1 MDNPYRPPQQPPS
14 ARAVGEPS
22 ATGRLALIAIFFL
35 SALPLASML
44 ALEIMERVT
53 FGDGPVFYRVTRTG
67 EAWTWIG
74 WAMSILL
81 FAAGL
86 TSILRRRW
94 SIPLFGLY
102 LVGLIL
108 ASIEIGWNPAR
119 VVGIVMVAACLAYMI
134 ALNKRDGLR

>member
-1 MDNPYRPPQQPPS
+1 MDNPYRPPEQPPVQV
-14 ARAVGEPS
+14 VGES
-22 ATGRLALIAIFFL
+22 FAMRRLASAAIFFL

-44 ALEIMERVT
+44 ALEIMERVA
-53 FGDGPVFYRVTRTG
+53 FGDGPVFYRVIRTG
-67 EAWTWIG
+67 EGWTWIG

-108 ASIEIGWNPAR
+108 ASIEIGWNAAR

>member
-1 MDNPYRPPQQPPS
+1 MDNPYRPPEQPPIQ
-14 ARAVGEPS
+14 AVGES
-22 ATGRLALIAIFFL
+22 FVMRRVVLAAIFFF

-44 ALEIMERVT
+44 ALEVVERMT
-53 FGDGPVFYRVTRTG
+53 FGDGPVFYRVSRAG
-67 EAWTWIG
+67 EAWTWVG
-74 WAMSILL
+74 WTMSILL

-108 ASIEIGWNPAR
+108 ASVAIGWNAAR

-134 ALNKRDGLR
+134 ALNQRDGLR